1 MLFRY
6 YHNSAMQTV
15 LTVGFKD
22 INMITFKKNNTIC
35 QSLFSKHPNQS
46 ADSIALDSSCLLFEA
61 RIISCF
67 FFLFN
72 LSTFGTVLI

>member
-22 INMITFKKNNTIC
+22 INMITFKKNNSIGR
-35 QSLFSKHPNQS
+35 SLFGKHPNQS